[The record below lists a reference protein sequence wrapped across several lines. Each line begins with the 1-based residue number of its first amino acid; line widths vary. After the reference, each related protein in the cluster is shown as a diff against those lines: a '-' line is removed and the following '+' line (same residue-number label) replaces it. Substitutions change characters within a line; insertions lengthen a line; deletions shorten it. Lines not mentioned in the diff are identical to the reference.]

1 MEQLSQDLS
10 GNIPHLR
17 KSGKATQL
25 IVDGKPFIMLAGE
38 VHNSSSSSL
47 AYMHERVWYRLLDL
61 HCNTALLPVSWELVE
76 PREGQFDFG
85 LIDGLIEAARKLGL
99 RLIPLWF
106 GTWKN
111 TWSSYAPG
119 WVKTDLDRFPRAQ
132 PQNGR
137 NCGAISCLS
146 EAACDADARAF
157 AALMRHIREID
168 GQEHTVIMV
177 QVENETG
184 LLGAGRDHSDLAEER
199 FNGPVPSELMSYLQ
213 EHKDS
218 LIPELHEL
226 WEASGFP
233 ASGTWAEVFG
243 DGADEV
249 FMAWHIGRYLERVTR
264 SGQAEYPLPMFANA
278 WLVQHDEQ
286 KPGEYPSGGPVS
298 RVMDIWRCAAPSIAL
313 LAPDIYL
320 PDFAGVC
327 AKYTRSG
334 NPLLIPEARRDE
346 TASANAFYAF
356 GQHDALCFAP
366 FGIEGTAEGNIL
378 ADTYLLLSNMMP
390 ILAEHQGTG
399 RMIGILQGDEETQEM
414 ELGNYRLRIRF
425 PGPREAGKTPGGGLI
440 ISVSPEDYIVA
451 GHGFSVDFLPG
462 PGGLPHVDFL
472 SLDEGEYRNGQWIQG
487 RRLNGDEYRLR
498 LRGKPQV
505 HRAKLYSY
513 A

>member
-1 MEQLSQDLS
+1 MEQLEQGLP

-38 VHNSSSSSL
+38 VHNSSSSSV
-47 AYMHERVWYRLLDL
+47 AYMQERVWYRLLEI

-85 LIDGLIEAARKLGL
+85 LLDGLIEAARKLGL

-146 EAACDADARAF
+146 EAACEADARAF
-157 AALMRHIREID
+157 AALMRHIREMD

-184 LLGAGRDHSDLAEER
+184 LLGAGRDHSDLAEGR
-199 FNGPVPSELMSYLQ
+199 FNGPVPSELMGYLQ

-226 WEASGFP
+226 WEASDFA

-249 FMAWHIGRYLERVTR
+249 FMAWHIGSYLEKVTQ

-298 RVMDIWRCAAPSIAL
+298 RMMDIWRCAAPSIAL

-327 AKYTRSG
+327 AKYTRGG

-356 GQHDALCFAP
+356 GQHDAMCFAP
-366 FGIEGTAEGNIL
+366 FGIEGAAEGNIL

-414 ELGNYRLRIRF
+414 ELGNYRLRVRF

-440 ISVSPEDYIVA
+440 MAVSPREYIVA

-462 PGGLPHVDFL
+462 PGGLPHVDFF

-498 LRGKPQV
+498 LRDKPQV
-505 HRAKLYSY
+505 RRAKLYSY